1 MATVQNDIGID
12 LPPSSVAVVLGT
24 RPEIIKL
31 AHIIRLLG
39 PVARVI
45 HTGQHYDANLSD
57 VFFGAFG
64 LNPPTHYLEVGG
76 EHRGIQIGEATTR
89 LTRLLEDDPARAV
102 VVQGDTNA
110 VLAGALA
117 ANATETPLVHVEAG
131 LRSHDRAM
139 PEEHNR
145 VVCDHLSDLC
155 LAPTKTAAA
164 KLEKEG
170 ITGDRVA
177 VTGNTVVEA
186 VGTLLPEADR
196 RAEVLARHG
205 LAPNGFILSTFHR
218 PENVDHPQTWRT
230 ILSALARLP
239 LPVVLAL
246 HPRSRRRAVSFGLEP
261 LLDRL
266 QVIDPIPYAEFL
278 SLLAECAL
286 AVSDSGGLQE
296 EVSVLKRPMVVVRNS
311 TERPEVIGTF
321 AVLRRPGDHIDEA
334 VIQIIE
340 TLEYTHSRLAETPT
354 PYGDGTASVR
364 SVTLIEKLIAG

>member
-1 MATVQNDIGID
+1 MQDDVGPD

-39 PVARVI
+39 PAARVI
-45 HTGQHYDANLSD
+45 HTGQHYDANLSQ
-57 VFFGAFG
+57 VFFAAFG
-64 LNPPTHYLEVGG
+64 LSPPTHYLEVGG

-155 LAPTKTAAA
+155 LAPTQTAAN
-164 KLEKEG
+164 KLANEG

-177 VTGNTVVEA
+177 ITGNTVVEA

-218 PENVDHPQTWRT
+218 PENVDHPQTWKA
-230 ILSALARLP
+230 ILSDLARLP

-266 QVIDPIPYAEFL
+266 QVIDPLPYGEFL

-364 SVTLIEKLIAG
+364 SVTLIEKLVRG

>member
-89 LTRLLEDDPARAV
+89 LTRLLVDDPARAV

-145 VVCDHLSDLC
+145 VLCDHLSDLC
-155 LAPTKTAAA
+155 LAPTETAAN
-164 KLEKEG
+164 KLAKEG

-177 VTGNTVVEA
+177 ITGNTVVEA

>member
-1 MATVQNDIGID
+1 MAAVQPGLRVD

-39 PVARVI
+39 PAARVI
-45 HTGQHYDANLSD
+45 HTGQHYEANLSE

-64 LNPPTHYLEVGG
+64 LSPPGHYLEVGG
-76 EHRGIQIGEATTR
+76 EHRGVQIGEATTR

-110 VLAGALA
+110 VMAGALA

-145 VVCDHLSDLC
+145 VVCDHLSDLL
-155 LAPTKTAAA
+155 LAPTETAAG
-164 KLEKEG
+164 KLAKEG
-170 ITGDRVA
+170 IADHRVA

-196 RAEVLARHG
+196 RAEVLARYG

-218 PENVDHPQTWRT
+218 PENVDDPGTWKT
-230 ILSALARLP
+230 ILSDLARLP

-246 HPRSRRRAVSFGLEP
+246 HPRSRRRVASFGLEP

-266 QVIDPIPYAEFL
+266 QVIDPLPYGEFL
-278 SLLAECAL
+278 ALLAECAL
-286 AVSDSGGLQE
+286 SVSDSGGLQE

-321 AVLRRPGDHIDEA
+321 AVLRSPGDHIDEA
-334 VIQIIE
+334 VTQIVE

-364 SVTLIEKLIAG
+364 SVTLIEKLVGG

>member
-1 MATVQNDIGID
+1 VATVQNDIGID

-89 LTRLLEDDPARAV
+89 LTRLLVDDPARAV

-145 VVCDHLSDLC
+145 VLCDHLSDLC
-155 LAPTKTAAA
+155 LAPTETAAN
-164 KLEKEG
+164 KLAKEG

-177 VTGNTVVEA
+177 ITGNTVVEA

-296 EVSVLKRPMVVVRNS
+296 EVLVLKRPMVVVRNS

>member
-1 MATVQNDIGID
+1 MAAVQPGLRVD

-39 PVARVI
+39 PAARVI
-45 HTGQHYDANLSD
+45 HTGQHYDANLSE

-64 LNPPTHYLEVGG
+64 LSPPGHYLEVGG
-76 EHRGIQIGEATTR
+76 EHRGVQIGEATTR

-110 VLAGALA
+110 VMAGALA

-145 VVCDHLSDLC
+145 VVCDHLSDLL
-155 LAPTKTAAA
+155 LAPTETAAG
-164 KLEKEG
+164 KLAKEG
-170 ITGDRVA
+170 IADHRVA

-196 RAEVLARHG
+196 RAEVLARYG

-218 PENVDHPQTWRT
+218 PENVDDPGTWKT
-230 ILSALARLP
+230 ILSDLARLP

-246 HPRSRRRAVSFGLEP
+246 HPRSRRRVASFGLEP

-266 QVIDPIPYAEFL
+266 QVIDPLPYGEFL
-278 SLLAECAL
+278 ALLAECAL
-286 AVSDSGGLQE
+286 SVSDSGGLQE

-321 AVLRRPGDHIDEA
+321 AVLRSPGDHIDEA
-334 VIQIIE
+334 VTQIVE

-364 SVTLIEKLIAG
+364 SVTLIEKLVAD

>member
-1 MATVQNDIGID
+1 MATVQPGVSVD
-12 LPPSSVAVVLGT
+12 LPQDSVAVVLGT

-39 PVARVI
+39 PAARVI
-45 HTGQHYDANLSD
+45 HTGQHYDANLSE

-64 LNPPTHYLEVGG
+64 LSPPSHYLGVGG
-76 EHRGIQIGEATTR
+76 EHRGVQIGEATTR
-89 LTRLLEDDPARAV
+89 LTRLLVDDPARAV

-145 VVCDHLSDLC
+145 VLCDHLSDLL
-155 LAPTKTAAA
+155 LAPTETAAN
-164 KLEKEG
+164 KLAKEG

-186 VGTLLPEADR
+186 VGTLLPEADQ
-196 RAEVLARHG
+196 RAEVMARHG
-205 LAPNGFILSTFHR
+205 LEPNGFILSTFHR
-218 PENVDHPQTWRT
+218 PENVDDPRNWEA
-230 ILSALARLP
+230 ILSDLARLP

-246 HPRSRRRAVSFGLEP
+246 HPRSRRRAMSFGLEP

-266 QVIDPIPYAEFL
+266 QVIDPLPYAEFL

-334 VIQIIE
+334 VVQIIE
-340 TLEYTHSRLAETPT
+340 TLGYTHSRLAETPT

-364 SVTLIEKLIAG
+364 SVTLIEKLVG

>member
-1 MATVQNDIGID
+1 MSID
-12 LPPSSVAVVLGT
+12 LPPASVAVVLGT

-39 PVARVI
+39 PAARVI

-57 VFFGAFG
+57 VFFGAFK
-64 LNPPTHYLEVGG
+64 LTPPAHYLEVGG
-76 EHRGIQIGEATTR
+76 EHRGVQIGEATSR

-155 LAPTKTAAA
+155 LAPTETAASN
-164 KLEKEG
+164 LETEG
-170 ITGDRVA
+170 ISRQRVA
-177 VTGNTVVEA
+177 ITGNTVVEA
-186 VGTLLPEADR
+186 LGSLLPAAGE
-196 RAEVLARHG
+196 RAKVLADYG
-205 LAPNGFILSTFHR
+205 LTPDSFILSTFHR
-218 PENVDHPQTWRT
+218 PENVDHPETWET
-230 ILSALARLP
+230 ILSDLVRSS
-239 LPVVLAL
+239 LPVVLPL
-246 HPRSRRRAVSFGLEP
+246 HPRSRRRASAFGLGP
-261 LLDRL
+261 LLDQM
-266 QVIDPIPYAEFL
+266 QVVDPLPYPRFL

-286 AVSDSGGLQE
+286 AVTDSGGVQE
-296 EVSVLKRPMVVVRNS
+296 EVSVVKRPVVVVRNS
-311 TERPEVIGTF
+311 TERPEVLGTF
-321 AVLRRPGDHIDEA
+321 AVLRQPGDGVSEA
-334 VIQIIE
+334 ITRITE
-340 TLEYTHSRLAETPT
+340 TLDYTHRRLAETPT

-364 SVTLIEKLIAG
+364 SVTLIEKLVAD

>member
-1 MATVQNDIGID
+1 MSID
-12 LPPSSVAVVLGT
+12 LPPASVAVVLGT

-39 PVARVI
+39 PAARVI
-45 HTGQHYDANLSD
+45 HTGQHYDANLSQ

-64 LNPPTHYLEVGG
+64 LTPPTHYLEVGG
-76 EHRGIQIGEATTR
+76 EPRGIQIGEATTR

-155 LAPTKTAAA
+155 LAPTETSASN
-164 KLEKEG
+164 LEAEG
-170 ITGDRVA
+170 IGGERVA
-177 VTGNTVVEA
+177 ITGNTVVEA
-186 VGTLLPEADR
+186 LGSLLPSDGE
-196 RAEVLARHG
+196 RAEVLAEYG
-205 LAPNGFILSTFHR
+205 LTPDGFILSTFHR
-218 PENVDHPQTWRT
+218 PENVDHPETWET
-230 ILSALARLP
+230 ILSDLVIAS
-239 LPVVLAL
+239 LPVVLPL
-246 HPRSRRRAVSFGLEP
+246 HPRSRQRASSFGLGP
-261 LLDRL
+261 LLDQL
-266 QVIDPIPYAEFL
+266 QVVDPLPYPKFL

-286 AVSDSGGLQE
+286 AVSDSGGVQE
-296 EVSVLKRPMVVVRNS
+296 EVSVVKRPVVVVRNS
-311 TERPEVIGTF
+311 TERPEVLGTF
-321 AVLRRPGDHIDEA
+321 AVLHRPGDGVKEA
-334 VIQIIE
+334 ITQITD
-340 TLEYTHSRLAETPT
+340 TLAYTHRRLAETPT

-364 SVTLIEKLIAG
+364 SVTLIEKLLS